1 MKRIKPHIEWMVFL
15 TGLILM
21 ATMDPTIQSTSICF
35 FDFIGIGFCPGDGLG
50 HSIAWFFRGEFQNS
64 IEANLFG
71 PVAVIVLSLRILQ
84 IWKEILINKTNTQKG
99 HTDGRSI

>member
-50 HSIAWFFRGEFQNS
+50 HSIAWFFRGESFRAGSCNCS
-64 IEANLFG
+64 ELKDSADMEGNF
-71 PVAVIVLSLRILQ
+71 
-84 IWKEILINKTNTQKG
+84 N
-99 HTDGRSI
+99 